1 MSIFKKLVETSK
13 AAGEAAVKGARSVQ
27 ASAAKA
33 SAALE
38 ETSKKAQAA
47 QESAAAKKI
56 ADAHALLTKKLSG
69 PTNNFTKAMVV
80 RTYSATET
88 QLMED
93 EGSVL
98 IDQGYVM
105 QGQSGFAENEGESWT
120 SIKSANRSKGTTT
133 ITFRKSK

>member
-13 AAGEAAVKGARSVQ
+13 AAGEAAVKGAKNVQ

-38 ETSKKAQAA
+38 EASKKAQAA
-47 QESAAAKKI
+47 QAAAAAKKI
-56 ADAHALLTKKLSG
+56 SDAQASLIRKLAG

-80 RTYSATET
+80 RTYSAMET

-98 IDQGYVM
+98 IEKGYVM
-105 QGQSGFAENEGESWT
+105 QGQSGFAENKGESWT
-120 SIKSANRSKGTTT
+120 TIKSANRSKGTTT
-133 ITFRKSK
+133 ITFVKK